1 MPTGSVAPAT
11 EKMDS
16 VVGNLLR
23 IGVSISGTVVFAGG
37 LIYLFRHGGE
47 MPAYHVFRG
56 EPADLRT
63 LRGIMQ
69 DTGALRGRG
78 IIQLGLLLL
87 VATPVARVAYLVYA
101 FSRQGDRLYSVIALI
116 VLLLLICGLVTGRT

>member
-56 EPADLRT
+56 EPADLRSFAASCRM
-63 LRGIMQ
+63 LVHC
-69 DTGALRGRG
+69 AVG